1 MQSSNKE
8 ESKDKM
14 HNEIQSTTQ
23 YSNED
28 LTFAKSP
35 YKKHS
40 RFSNTNK
47 NVSQAIH
54 AKIFKKINDDKYE
67 QKSQQEKFS
76 KFQEIN
82 IKENTSNTER
92 IRDELKK
99 DFNED
104 EGKEKEEIPTIMKA
118 RVIAPKSNYVKNQ
131 NFDDL
136 NKNNSYE
143 IYDNQNESNSF
154 KKKKKEWKSW
164 SSQEKEL
171 FYEAI
176 ANGVNYSSLQK
187 LFKNMNNVKF
197 SYYSSYL
204 ILENRN

>member
-14 HNEIQSTTQ
+14 HIVNQSMTQ

-35 YKKHS
+35 YKKQS

-47 NVSQAIH
+47 NLTQAIQ
-54 AKIFKKINDDKYE
+54 AKIFKKINDDKNE
-67 QKSQQEKFS
+67 QKLHQERIS
-76 KFQEIN
+76 KYHEIK
-82 IKENTSNTER
+82 IEESTSNTER
-92 IRDELKK
+92 IREELKK

-104 EGKEKEEIPTIMKA
+104 GGKEKEDNSGVVKA
-118 RVIAPKSNYVKNQ
+118 RVIAPNSNYLKNE
-131 NFDDL
+131 NFDDF

-197 SYYSSYL
+197 SL
-204 ILENRN
+204 